1 VIVTERRI
9 GPSHP
14 ARNLLVDLLFALK
27 GQISDSAVRDAPSSN
42 AALMLSNE
50 NGYLFTVPF

>member
-14 ARNLLVDLLFALK
+14 ARNLLVDFFFALK
-27 GQISDSAVRDAPSSN
+27 GQISDGAVRDAPSSN

-50 NGYLFTVPF
+50 TGYLFTVPF